1 MSGLDVE
8 GKQKSTFFCEVL
20 TSSIQLQNKSFHVVR
35 GAVTKNFCNT
45 EDNVI

>member
-8 GKQKSTFFCEVL
+8 EKQKSNFLCEVL
-20 TSSIQLQNKSFHVVR
+20 SSSIQLQNRSFHVVR

-45 EDNVI
+45 EENVV